1 MMAQVE
7 AAIEV
12 ADQNQISCLYRVL
25 SNAILMADGN
35 DNKLTEAEAL
45 FSTGV
50 DFASDVRSRARKAAG
65 L

>member
-7 AAIEV
+7 TAIEV
-12 ADQNQISCLYRVL
+12 AYQNQISSLYNVL
-25 SNAILMADGN
+25 SNAILMANGN
-35 DNKLTEAEAL
+35 DSQLHEAETL
-45 FSTGV
+45 FSTGL